1 MLVLYILIAKMLWTL
16 FLIRKI
22 HFRPYEAGQYIE
34 TKGLGSPLGYQQ
46 ALRKVSGQNG
56 GVDTILDIGLFKE
69 NPVMFLEFIAHPKSS
84 NPKISIFMFMKD

>member
-1 MLVLYILIAKMLWTL
+1 
-16 FLIRKI
+16 
-22 HFRPYEAGQYIE
+22 
-34 TKGLGSPLGYQQ
+34 LGYQQ